1 MVQKRK
7 GVPTKNPAINKRE
20 EGVGM
25 VERGTIFWNWRVA
38 KSCVSRIINMAAKRF
53 HSDKLLK
60 SKYELL
66 QELDKGTTQKDLTEK
81 YSIPKNTISTW
92 KKLGQ

>member
-1 MVQKRK
+1 MSGSVQKRK
-7 GVPTKNPAINKRE
+7 GVPTK
-20 EGVGM
+20 
-25 VERGTIFWNWRVA
+25 
-38 KSCVSRIINMAAKRF
+38 
-53 HSDKLLK
+53 
-60 SKYELL
+60 KYEVL